1 MKTKEKNI
9 MKWCASIVVVAV
21 VVVGILLG
29 TYLNKD
35 AEAEL
40 VVTAQNI
47 EVTEGEIKQVEY
59 SSSIKDAQIRMR
71 IADSSIA
78 ELKTEGV
85 LGKVVGETELIITA
99 RHNNLVYEK
108 RIKVLVNKKT
118 DDVNNG
124 ENKPGDNTGTDKEE
138 EKPETPEQEVELKL
152 TGHGCN
158 INGKTIEIEKGK
170 TARVTVCSE
179 EDFTVFE
186 IEKITEN
193 LSVKESEFSQRLY
206 EIKSDIEGEYEIRFK
221 LDDKY
226 AIIKVKIKA

>member
-118 DDVNNG
+118 DDENNG

>member
-1 MKTKEKNI
+1 

>member
-1 MKTKEKNI
+1 

-29 TYLNKD
+29 AYLNKD

-138 EKPETPEQEVELKL
+138 EKPETPAQEVELKL

-170 TARVTVCSE
+170 TARVTVCSD